1 MGKYNRDGILV
12 QMTAQKP
19 EQRNIEMKLILM
31 GFGHEQKNYS
41 IGDPE
46 EWVSNHWV
54 GGRRGHD
61 RPSGKRSKGV
71 KHEGR

>member
-46 EWVSNHWV
+46 E
-54 GGRRGHD
+54 
-61 RPSGKRSKGV
+61 
-71 KHEGR
+71 